1 MSCYGLRNH
10 GKDAYPG
17 IDEGLGGVGRHGG
30 SFPAAPSENV
40 IMCLLIRVRLRE
52 SPLATNKLLQM

>member
-1 MSCYGLRNH
+1 MSSYGLRNR

-40 IMCLLIRVRLRE
+40 IMCLLVRVGLRV
-52 SPLATNKLLQM
+52 P